1 MSNGETTE
9 QAPTSGSQRG
19 SSPGDA
25 TTSGVPAEELI
36 PEEEEET
43 RAPSELEVLQGET
56 ALLEQQ
62 LQQMRDRYIRAV
74 ADLDNARKRARQAIG
89 EARQQAIAGIL
100 QELLP
105 LLDNFE
111 RALESSAPGANAPAE
126 MRAVYDGIELIYRQ
140 LKQVLERRGVKP
152 IEALGQPFDPHL
164 HEAVVQVPAG
174 KEHPEGTVALE
185 MQRGYTCGDQVLRHS
200 RVGVAVREAG
210 SGKAAS

>member
-1 MSNGETTE
+1 MDKGETTE
-9 QAPTSGSQRG
+9 EAADY
-19 SSPGDA
+19 PGDA
-25 TTSGVPAEELI
+25 STSGVPAEEPI
-36 PEEEEET
+36 PEDEESC
-43 RAPSELEVLQGET
+43 ALSELEVLQGET

-100 QELLP
+100 QDLLP

-111 RALESSAPGANAPAE
+111 RALESSAPAADASAE
-126 MRAVYDGIELIYRQ
+126 TRAIYDGIELIYRQ
-140 LKQVLERRGVKP
+140 LKQVLGRRGVKP

-174 KEHPEGTVALE
+174 SEQPEGMVALE
-185 MQRGYTCGDQVLRHS
+185 MQRGYSYGDQVLRHS

-210 SGKAAS
+210 SEKGR

>member
-1 MSNGETTE
+1 MDNDE
-9 QAPTSGSQRG
+9 PTQPRE
-19 SSPGDA
+19 SSPGDGA
-25 TTSGVPAEELI
+25 TSSLPAEELI
-36 PEEEEET
+36 PEEEEEG
-43 RAPSELEVLQGET
+43 RAASEVEVLQGEM

-89 EARQQAIAGIL
+89 EAREQAVTGVL

-126 MRAVYDGIELIYRQ
+126 TRAIYDGVELIYRQ
-140 LKQVLERRGVKP
+140 LRQVLERRGVKP
-152 IEALGQPFDPHL
+152 IEALGQPFDPNL
-164 HEAVVQVPAG
+164 HEAVVQLPAS

-210 SGKAAS
+210 GARG

>member
-1 MSNGETTE
+1 MANDE
-9 QAPTSGSQRG
+9 PTQRG
-19 SSPGDA
+19 ESPPGDDA
-25 TTSGVPAEELI
+25 WSSLPAEELI
-36 PEEEEET
+36 PEEEEEG
-43 RAPSELEVLQGET
+43 RAASEVEVLQGEM

-89 EARQQAIAGIL
+89 EARQQGITGVL

-111 RALESSAPGANAPAE
+111 RALESSAPGANASAE
-126 MRAVYDGIELIYRQ
+126 TRAIYDGVELIYRQ

-152 IEALGQPFDPHL
+152 IEALGQPFDPNL
-164 HEAVVQVPAG
+164 HEAVVQLPASR
-174 KEHPEGTVALE
+174 EHPEGTVALE

-210 SGKAAS
+210 GARA

>member
-1 MSNGETTE
+1 MDNGETAE
-9 QAPTSGSQRG
+9 QAASRPR
-19 SSPGDA
+19 DA

-36 PEEEEET
+36 PEEEEEG
-43 RAPSELEVLQGET
+43 RAPSELEVLQGEM

-62 LQQMRDRYIRAV
+62 LQQMRDRYIRAA
-74 ADLDNARKRARQAIG
+74 ADLENARKRARQAIG
-89 EARQQAIAGIL
+89 EARQQAIAGVL

-111 RALESSAPGANAPAE
+111 RALESSVPAASAPAE
-126 MRAVYDGIELIYRQ
+126 TQAVYDGIELIYRQ

-185 MQRGYTCGDQVLRHS
+185 MQRGYTYGDQVLRHS
-200 RVGVAVREAG
+200 QVGVAVREAG
-210 SGKAAS
+210 RDKRTS